1 MGNNWNNVGEETS
14 KTCMGS
20 VGVLP
25 DGTVFPVRCKKWSCP
40 VCAPINALHWAIKVA
55 NGMSALY
62 CAGVKLSFATLTQPA
77 SVKTPEYAYKIL
89 AEQWDGFRNRWHYW
103 AEKQRQRVE
112 WRYSPVFSALAP
124 NLFTDDLPLVYA
136 AFVEGQERRQGMPHF
151 HIIGY
156 PMPDKETMRKW
167 AVSSG
172 LGYQVDLQ
180 PIKHGTATAWYV
192 SKYST
197 KSTDAQYMPDGF
209 RRVRTS
215 ENWPDMLF
223 KSDIQESTAI
233 VKLPQESYTDWAI
246 RAWANF
252 GLDNKELLLQ
262 AQYIADNAIQQEYA
276 EALAMLQMA

>member
-1 MGNNWNNVGEETS
+1 MAA
-14 KTCMGS
+14 M
-20 VGVLP
+20 
-25 DGTVFPVRCKKWSCP
+25 
-40 VCAPINALHWAIKVA
+40 
-55 NGMSALY
+55 Y
-62 CAGVKLSFATLTQPA
+62 CAGIKLSFATLTQPA

-112 WRYSPVFSALAP
+112 FKYNPVFSRLAP
-124 NLFTDDLPLVYA
+124 SLFSDELPLVYA
-136 AFVEGQERRQGMPHF
+136 AFVEGQERRSGMPHF
-151 HIIGY
+151 HIIGS
-156 PMPDKETMRKW
+156 PMPDKETLRKW

-180 PIKHGTATAWYV
+180 PIRHGTATAWYV

-197 KSTDAQYMPDGF
+197 KSSDAQYMPDGF
-209 RRVRTS
+209 RRVRCS

-252 GLDNKELLLQ
+252 GLDHEELLRQ
-262 AQYIADNAIQQEYA
+262 ALYIADNAVQEEYA
-276 EALAMLQMA
+276 EALAALQYA